1 MSDSGYDLDGLA
13 WKFRS
18 IVGEEDVLTDEPL
31 SEHTTFEIGGP
42 ADLYVM
48 PEDIDELRDVIDL
61 CREKDLPFF
70 VLGRG
75 SDLLVSDEG
84 YRGVIVGLADGLTGV
99 DVDEKEMTC
108 EAGVTLKEAAEMACE
123 LGLTGLEFA
132 CGIPGTVGGAVSMNA
147 GMRYE
152 WIGARVSSV
161 VTVKPREGMRRYQ
174 GTDIEWDYRWCS
186 LPADEVILEAAFALT
201 PADRQAIATEMESRL
216 ARRRLRQPMGLPS
229 CGSVFRNPPKAS
241 AGRLVEECGLAGLTV
256 GGAQIS
262 DKHANFIVN
271 RSGASA
277 QDVVTCMRRMHD
289 EVKAAYD
296 IDLTPEVKLLG
307 FEE

>member
-1 MSDSGYDLDGLA
+1 MSVFNAYMELSGKVDA
-13 WKFRS
+13 EVIR
-18 IVGEEDVLTDEPL
+18 GEKL
-31 SEHTTFEIGGP
+31 SHRTTYRIGGP
-42 ADLYVM
+42 ADLF
-48 PEDIDELRDVIDL
+48 VIPRNYQAL
-61 CREKDLPFF
+61 TRTFEILGREGVPWV

-75 SDLLVSDEG
+75 SNVLVSDAG
-84 YRGVIVGLADGLTGV
+84 YRGCVIKLGREFTRIDVGEDGLVTAGAGALLTRLVAQAQQAGLSGLEMLTGV
-99 DVDEKEMTC
+99 
-108 EAGVTLKEAAEMACE
+108 
-123 LGLTGLEFA
+123 
-132 CGIPGTVGGAVSMNA
+132 PGTVGGAVSMNA

-201 PADRQAIATEMESRL
+201 PGDRQAIATEMESRL

>member
-132 CGIPGTVGGAVSMNA
+132 CGIPGTVGGACFMNA
-147 GMRYE
+147 GAYDGCMADVIE
-152 WIGARVSSV
+152 SVRVITPEGDVRQYGVDELDFGYRQSRI
-161 VTVKPREGMRRYQ
+161 REEGLIVLSATFKLHH
-174 GTDIEWDYRWCS
+174 GDPEDIRAKMD
-186 LPADEVILEAAFALT
+186 DLT
-201 PADRQAIATEMESRL
+201 
-216 ARRRLRQPMGLPS
+216 ARREEKQPLDKP
-229 CGSVFRNPPKAS
+229 S
-241 AGRLVEECGLAGLTV
+241 AGSTFKRPEGYFAGKLISDEGLRGYQV
-256 GGAQIS
+256 GGAAVS
-262 DKHANFIVN
+262 TKHAGFVVN
-271 RSGASA
+271 LGGATA
-277 QDVVTCMRRMHD
+277 ADVRAVIEHVQD
-289 EVKAAYD
+289 EVERQYGVR
-296 IDLTPEVKLLG
+296 LEPEVRFLG
-307 FEE
+307 

>member
-1 MSDSGYDLDGLA
+1 MSVFNAYMELSGKVDA
-13 WKFRS
+13 EVIR
-18 IVGEEDVLTDEPL
+18 GEKL
-31 SEHTTFEIGGP
+31 SHRTTYRIGGP
-42 ADLYVM
+42 ADLF
-48 PEDIDELRDVIDL
+48 VIPRNYQAL
-61 CREKDLPFF
+61 TRTFEILGREGVPWV

-75 SDLLVSDEG
+75 SNVLVSDAG
-84 YRGVIVGLADGLTGV
+84 YRGCVIKLGREFTRIDVGEDGLVTAGAGALLTRLVAQAQQAGLSGLEMLTGV
-99 DVDEKEMTC
+99 
-108 EAGVTLKEAAEMACE
+108 
-123 LGLTGLEFA
+123 
-132 CGIPGTVGGAVSMNA
+132 PGTVGGAVSMNA

-201 PADRQAIATEMESRL
+201 PGDRQAIATEMESRL

-256 GGAQIS
+256 GGAQVS

-277 QDVVTCMRRMHD
+277 QDVVACMQRMHD

>member
-1 MSDSGYDLDGLA
+1 MSVFNAYMELSGKVDA
-13 WKFRS
+13 EVIR
-18 IVGEEDVLTDEPL
+18 GEKL
-31 SEHTTFEIGGP
+31 SHRTTYRIGGP
-42 ADLYVM
+42 ADLF
-48 PEDIDELRDVIDL
+48 VIPRNYQAL
-61 CREKDLPFF
+61 TRTFEILGREGVPWA

-75 SDLLVSDEG
+75 SNVLVSDAG
-84 YRGVIVGLADGLTGV
+84 YRGCVIKLGREFTRIDVGEDGLVTAGAGALLTRLVAQAQQAGLSGLEMLTGV
-99 DVDEKEMTC
+99 
-108 EAGVTLKEAAEMACE
+108 
-123 LGLTGLEFA
+123 
-132 CGIPGTVGGAVSMNA
+132 PGTVGGAVSMNA

-201 PADRQAIATEMESRL
+201 PGDRQAIATEMESRL

>member
-1 MSDSGYDLDGLA
+1 MMSDSGYDLDGLA

-132 CGIPGTVGGAVSMNA
+132 CGIPGTVGGACFMNA
-147 GMRYE
+147 GAYDGCMADVIE
-152 WIGARVSSV
+152 SVRVITPEGDVRQYGVDELDFGYRQSRI
-161 VTVKPREGMRRYQ
+161 REEGLIVLSATFKLHH
-174 GTDIEWDYRWCS
+174 GDPEDIRAKMD
-186 LPADEVILEAAFALT
+186 DLT
-201 PADRQAIATEMESRL
+201 
-216 ARRRLRQPMGLPS
+216 ARREEKQPLDKP
-229 CGSVFRNPPKAS
+229 S
-241 AGRLVEECGLAGLTV
+241 AGSTFKRPEGYFAGKLISDAGLRGYQV
-256 GGAQIS
+256 GGAAVS
-262 DKHANFIVN
+262 TKHAGFVVN
-271 RSGASA
+271 LGGATA
-277 QDVVTCMRRMHD
+277 ADVRAVIEHVQD
-289 EVKAAYD
+289 EVERQYGVR
-296 IDLTPEVKLLG
+296 LEPEVRFLG
-307 FEE
+307 

>member
-108 EAGVTLKEAAEMACE
+108 EAGVTLKEAAEMAGE

-132 CGIPGTVGGAVSMNA
+132 CGIPGTGGGACFMNAGAYDGCMADVIESVRVITPEGDVRQYGVDELDFGYRQSRIREEGLIVLSATFKLHHGDPEDIRAKMDDLTARREEKQPLDKPSAGSTFKRPEGYFAGKLISDAGLRGYQVGGAAVSTKHA
-147 GMRYE
+147 GFVVNLG
-152 WIGARVSSV
+152 GATAADVRAV
-161 VTVKPREGMRRYQ
+161 
-174 GTDIEWDYRWCS
+174 IEHVQ
-186 LPADEVILEAAFALT
+186 DEVERQYGVRLE
-201 PADRQAIATEMESRL
+201 
-216 ARRRLRQPMGLPS
+216 
-229 CGSVFRNPPKAS
+229 
-241 AGRLVEECGLAGLTV
+241 
-256 GGAQIS
+256 
-262 DKHANFIVN
+262 
-271 RSGASA
+271 
-277 QDVVTCMRRMHD
+277 
-289 EVKAAYD
+289 
-296 IDLTPEVKLLG
+296 PEVRFLG
-307 FEE
+307 

>member
-132 CGIPGTVGGAVSMNA
+132 CAIPGTVGGAYFMNA
-147 GMRYE
+147 G
-152 WIGARVSSV
+152 
-161 VTVKPREGMRRYQ
+161 
-174 GTDIEWDYRWCS
+174 
-186 LPADEVILEAAFALT
+186 
-201 PADRQAIATEMESRL
+201 
-216 ARRRLRQPMGLPS
+216 
-229 CGSVFRNPPKAS
+229 
-241 AGRLVEECGLAGLTV
+241 
-256 GGAQIS
+256 
-262 DKHANFIVN
+262 
-271 RSGASA
+271 
-277 QDVVTCMRRMHD
+277 
-289 EVKAAYD
+289 AYD
-296 IDLTPEVKLLG
+296 G
-307 FEE
+307 